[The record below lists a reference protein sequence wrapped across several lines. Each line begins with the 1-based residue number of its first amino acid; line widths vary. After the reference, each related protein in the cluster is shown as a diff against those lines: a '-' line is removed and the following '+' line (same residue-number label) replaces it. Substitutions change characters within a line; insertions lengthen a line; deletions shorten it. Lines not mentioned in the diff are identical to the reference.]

1 MANELTTLIM
11 NNIVQQCSS
20 GYKSSNSA
28 RSAVNANPVGGKH
41 VSLPSADV
49 KNLTDLIHKT
59 GNVSTSSRPSVK
71 TPVKKSVVSS
81 GVRSGVT
88 HLDDLIGKK
97 VSKSL
102 SGSTAKTVEKTPVR
116 STSNNNMSLDSYL
129 KGLKK

>member
-20 GYKSSNSA
+20 GYKSSNSG
-28 RSAVNANPVGGKH
+28 RSANSANPVGGKH
-41 VSLPSADV
+41 VSLPSGDV

-59 GNVSTSSRPSVK
+59 GKASTSSSPSVK
-71 TPVKKSVVSS
+71 SAPKKSVVNNRGKS
-81 GVRSGVT
+81 GAT
-88 HLDDLIGKK
+88 NLDDLIGKK

>member
-11 NNIVQQCSS
+11 NNIVQKCS
-20 GYKSSNSA
+20 GYKSNNSG
-28 RSAVNANPVGGKH
+28 RSAGNANPIGGKQ
-41 VSLPSADV
+41 VSLPSGDV

-59 GNVSTSSRPSVK
+59 GKTTSSSKPSV
-71 TPVKKSVVSS
+71 TTAPTKSVVNNNS
-81 GVRSGVT
+81 RSGVK

>member
-11 NNIVQQCSS
+11 NNIVQQCS
-20 GYKSSNSA
+20 GYKSTNSG
-28 RSAVNANPVGGKH
+28 RSASNVNPANGKH
-41 VSLPSADV
+41 VSLPSGDV

-59 GNVSTSSRPSVK
+59 GKTSSKAAPSVK
-71 TPVKKSVVSS
+71 TVARNSSVNTRGKS
-81 GVRSGVT
+81 GAT
-88 HLDDLIGKK
+88 NLDDLIGKK

>member
-20 GYKSSNSA
+20 GYKSSNSG
-28 RSAVNANPVGGKH
+28 RSASNANPVGGKH
-41 VSLPSADV
+41 VSLPSGDV

-59 GNVSTSSRPSVK
+59 GKASTSSASSIK
-71 TPVKKSVVSS
+71 TTPKKSVVNNGGKS
-81 GVRSGVT
+81 GAT